1 MPADREARSRR
12 EVGEERADGGG
23 GVWVRGVVGV
33 GKLQAD
39 HNGSMSQD
47 GGAGTSSAPIRARS

>member
-1 MPADREARSRR
+1 M
-12 EVGEERADGGG
+12 
-23 GVWVRGVVGV
+23 WVRGVVGV

-47 GGAGTSSAPIRARS
+47 GPILRRLAADICSSTQEGNCSKPSRSAVGDSAG